1 MTQEIDAD
9 ALLDLSFLTEE
20 EQNAIVQV
28 LTRDAQLKAQEEG
41 RINKLRESI
50 SDPSQLKVLTGDWF
64 SEVRSK
70 RHRDL
75 HFGTDIVR
83 ASIRKKKKSK
93 GKFPVSEKRY
103 EARKTTCHS
112 HSTIM
117 LFYHCTVQLPRRT
130 PACLHRSFSFTL
142 LSCLEIKEIPPDFE
156 QLTCSTLEVEW
167 EVSTQPKIDPN
178 TWLCDWH
185 TTAKRHHYANVL
197 ILRTEKRTM
206 RHTHNSED
214 VENELT
220 VESDNHF
227 TPPKTQLE
235 NSSSMSNLLSS
246 TTLSGSMMS
255 LYSNVDFGNIEVKG
269 HIQFSLQYD
278 EKKKE
283 FRIYVVQCRY
293 LAEAKKQRSDPYV
306 KSYLLPDK
314 SSQSKRKTSVIKKNL
329 NPVFN
334 ETFKYKI
341 EKSELLSRTL
351 NLSVWHNDRLGRNVF
366 LGEVETSLASWD
378 WSKSEASWFNL
389 QHRTPVSSEELL
401 SRGKLALSLKY
412 VPPEADG

>member
-93 GKFPVSEKRY
+93 GEKGSKDVVEMQATGDE
-103 EARKTTCHS
+103 EANLEEANLKELGTSAKTEANGFEEDDMSLNPCKIQVINSSVENLQEETNGS
-112 HSTIM
+112 PENGTEEEPIR
-117 LFYHCTVQLPRRT
+117 LNGIT
-130 PACLHRSFSFTL
+130 PS
-142 LSCLEIKEIPPDFE
+142 IPSISI
-156 QLTCSTLEVEW
+156 Q
-167 EVSTQPKIDPN
+167 
-178 TWLCDWH
+178 
-185 TTAKRHHYANVL
+185 
-197 ILRTEKRTM
+197 
-206 RHTHNSED
+206 D

-412 VPPEADG
+412 VPPEADGNHSSIVE